1 MTEGTLAPPL
11 SLARSIAG
19 RYGALPQVEAV
30 ALAGSQATGSADQ
43 GSDIDLYVY
52 LNAPLPVALRARIAT
67 ASAQYAEVDNRFWE
81 PGDEWLD
88 EETGIHVDVMLR
100 TVDWIEEQLDRVLRR
115 HEASVGYST
124 CLWYNVVSSQ
134 PLFDRAGWFQQLQE
148 ATRQPYPEG
157 LRRAIVAKNH
167 PILRRT
173 ASSYR
178 YQLAGAAA
186 RDDRVSINHR
196 VAALLAS
203 YFDILFAINR
213 IPHPGEK
220 RLLERATEQCAQL
233 PQGMERQV
241 KELIEAVSRGKYVV
255 EKADA
260 LVDGL
265 DNLLSREGFEVPSNE
280 Q

>member
-1 MTEGTLAPPL
+1 
-11 SLARSIAG
+11 
-19 RYGALPQVEAV
+19 
-30 ALAGSQATGSADQ
+30 
-43 GSDIDLYVY
+43 
-52 LNAPLPVALRARIAT
+52 
-67 ASAQYAEVDNRFWE
+67 
-81 PGDEWLD
+81 
-88 EETGIHVDVMLR
+88 
-100 TVDWIEEQLDRVLRR
+100 
-115 HEASVGYST
+115 VGYST